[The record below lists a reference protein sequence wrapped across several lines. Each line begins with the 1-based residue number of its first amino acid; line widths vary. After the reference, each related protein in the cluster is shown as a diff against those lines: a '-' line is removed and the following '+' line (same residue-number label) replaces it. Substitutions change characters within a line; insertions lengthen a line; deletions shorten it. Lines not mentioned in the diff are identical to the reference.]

1 MPMPRLFYVTI
12 IVFFLGFAVAVGRS
26 QAPTPLLISLSTVFL
41 VLLIM
46 GALVQWIGRWRAA
59 RKWAKAPQRDV
70 SGLAG
75 SGEATFKHE
84 IIRTGGLLKP
94 QHRRLVLRD
103 NRLLPKPPDP
113 NRNRWPPPEKIKY
126 LTEHEAD
133 RLFGPSLRTRD
144 RDVMDLAVDEAQ
156 LERYG
161 LPKWQTE
168 EDVAAA
174 LSLTPGQLRH
184 FSQHRLRETV
194 PHYVTFA
201 IPKRSG
207 GERLIHAP
215 KRRLKDVL
223 RKLDRLLVR
232 KLPKSEHAHG
242 FVRGRSIASNA
253 AMHVGKA
260 VVLRFDIKDC
270 FPTIHYGRVRGL
282 LIALGYSYPVAAAL
296 AVLMTEAPRQPVAAE
311 GKLYHVP
318 TGPRVCV
325 QGAPTSP
332 GLCNAILL
340 RLDRRLTGLARKHGF
355 AYTRYADDLSFS
367 GNDTTKIA
375 KLLKLV
381 PAIVA
386 AEGLSVNA
394 QKTRIMRAG
403 QRQSIT
409 GVVVNKT
416 MGLSRQERRKLRAAL
431 HRHRTQADAADAVA
445 AAGERLRLN
454 GRLAYLFMLNKA
466 QALAL
471 GWRSRSEQAQEQR
484 P

>member
-1 MPMPRLFYVTI
+1 M
-12 IVFFLGFAVAVGRS
+12 
-26 QAPTPLLISLSTVFL
+26 QLLISLINT
-41 VLLIM
+41 LLLGFIVYRV
-46 GALVQWIGRWRAA
+46 VQVSRRRRAA
-59 RKWAKAPQRDV
+59 RRWANAPQRDI

-75 SGEATFKHE
+75 SGEAAFKHE
-84 IIRTGGLLKP
+84 VIRTGGVLKP

-103 NRLLPKPPDP
+103 NRLLPKPPP
-113 NRNRWPPPEKIKY
+113 NTDWRRGPPPKIKY
-126 LTEHEAD
+126 LTEREAD
-133 RLFGPSLRTRD
+133 RLFGPSLRTRN
-144 RDVMDLAVDEAQ
+144 RDVMDLAADEAQ

-161 LPKWQTE
+161 LPVWRTE

-184 FSQHRLRETV
+184 LSQHRQRETA

-215 KRRLKDVL
+215 KRRLKTVL
-223 RKLDRLLVR
+223 RKLDRLLVA

-242 FVRGRSIASNA
+242 FVRGRSIATNA
-253 AMHVGKA
+253 ALHVGKA
-260 VVLRFDIKDC
+260 VVLRFDIRDC

-282 LIALGYSYPVAAAL
+282 LIALGYGYPVAATL

-318 TGPRVCV
+318 IGPRVCV

-340 RLDRRLTGLARKHGF
+340 RLDHRLAGLARKHGF
-355 AYTRYADDLSFS
+355 GYTRYADDLSFS
-367 GNDTTKIA
+367 GNDTAKIA

-381 PAIVA
+381 PVIVA
-386 AEGLSVNA
+386 AEGFSVNA
-394 QKTRIMRAG
+394 EKTRIMRAG
-403 QRQSIT
+403 RRQTIT
-409 GVVVNKT
+409 GVVVNKA
-416 MGLSRQERRKLRAAL
+416 MGLSRRERRKLRAAL
-431 HRHRTQADAADAVA
+431 HRQKTRPDAAEAVA
-445 AAGERLRLN
+445 GAGDRLRLR
-454 GRLAYLFMLNKA
+454 GKLAYLFMLNRA
-466 QALAL
+466 QAAAL
-471 GWRSRSEQAQEQR
+471 GWQASSRQAREQA

>member
-1 MPMPRLFYVTI
+1 MPL
-12 IVFFLGFAVAVGRS
+12 IVYLAIGFLAFMLAR
-26 QAPTPLLISLSTVFL
+26 
-41 VLLIM
+41 VLLL
-46 GALVQWIGRWRAA
+46 AYRRRRAA
-59 RKWAKAPQRDV
+59 KRWAKAPQRDV

-75 SGEATFKHE
+75 SGEAAFKHE
-84 IIRTGGLLKP
+84 VIRTGGVLKP

-103 NRLLPKPPDP
+103 NRLLPKPPPDP
-113 NRNRWPPPEKIKY
+113 SRRRWPAPPKVKY
-126 LTEHEAD
+126 LTEREAD

-144 RDVMDLAVDEAQ
+144 RAVMDLATDEAQ

-161 LPKWQTE
+161 LPVWRTE

-184 FSQHRLRETV
+184 FSQHRQRETV

-215 KRRLKDVL
+215 KRRLKAVL
-223 RKLDRLLVR
+223 RKLDRLLVS

-242 FVRGRSIASNA
+242 FVRGRSIATNA
-253 AMHVGKA
+253 AAHVGKA
-260 VVLRFDIKDC
+260 VVLRFDIEDC

-282 LIALGYSYPVAAAL
+282 LMALGYSYTVAAAL

-318 TGPRVCV
+318 IGPRVCV

-340 RLDRRLTGLARKHGF
+340 RLDHRLAGLARKHGF

-367 GNDTTKIA
+367 GDDTAKVA

-381 PAIVA
+381 PAIVSD
-386 AEGLSVNA
+386 EGFSVNA
-394 QKTRIMRAG
+394 TKTRILRAG
-403 QRQSIT
+403 RRQSIT
-409 GVVVNKT
+409 GVIVNKA

-431 HRHRTQADAADAVA
+431 HRQKTRPDVADAAAG
-445 AAGERLRLN
+445 AGERLRLH
-454 GRLAYLFMLNKA
+454 GKLAYLFMLNPA
-466 QALAL
+466 QAAAL
-471 GWRSRSEQAQEQR
+471 GWQPSSRQAREQTS
-484 P
+484 